1 MSLLGASARGGR
13 PDALTADSLAAQ
25 TLEECPM
32 TSLATCLWFN
42 GEAEAAAS
50 LYTSLLPDS
59 RIDRV
64 VRAPGDNPSMKEGE
78 VLTVDFTLA
87 GHRLIGLNGGPDFP
101 FTEAISLTVECDDQA
116 ELDQLWTSLL
126 LGGGEAGQCGW
137 LRDRFGLWWQI
148 VPRELKELLGGSD
161 PDGARRVN
169 DALLRMRKIDLAAL
183 REAYQGVPVQSS

>member
-1 MSLLGASARGGR
+1 
-13 PDALTADSLAAQ
+13 
-25 TLEECPM
+25 M

-42 GEAEAAAS
+42 GEAEAAAD

-59 RIDRV
+59 RIDQV
-64 VRAPGDNPSMKEGE
+64 LRAPGDNPSMKEGQ
-78 VLTVDFTLA
+78 VLTVAFTLA
-87 GHRLIGLNGGPDFP
+87 GQRLIALNGGPEFP

-116 ELDQLWTSLL
+116 ELDRLWSSLL

-161 PDGARRVN
+161 PDGARRAS
-169 DALLRMRKIDLAAL
+169 DAMLRMRKIDLAEL
-183 REAYQGVPVQSS
+183 REAYEGAPVGSH

>member
-1 MSLLGASARGGR
+1 
-13 PDALTADSLAAQ
+13 
-25 TLEECPM
+25 M

-42 GEAEAAAS
+42 GEAEAAAD

-59 RIDRV
+59 RIDQV
-64 VRAPGDNPSMKEGE
+64 LRAPGDNPSMKEGQ
-78 VLTVDFTLA
+78 VLTVAFTLA
-87 GHRLIGLNGGPDFP
+87 GQRLIALNGGPEFP

-116 ELDQLWTSLL
+116 ELDRLWSSLL

-161 PDGARRVN
+161 PDGARRAS
-169 DALLRMRKIDLAAL
+169 DAMLRMRKIDLAEL
-183 REAYQGVPVQSS
+183 REAYEGAPVGFH